1 MTLNFCSL
9 FILSLLHAF
18 LILPK
23 MIKRVYSTIRTIVC
37 PKSTSLK
44 STTCLIAV
52 DGTKG
57 KWREPLEYSDV
68 FGFDL
73 SGYERK
79 KNNNYNRSMND
90 TVQNDLMNEL
100 IRDNISIKMD
110 LEKILTE
117 TRTWKAKFQDIDRR
131 LKDGEE
137 KAINVR
143 VVKYFSSFKSIEI
156 QP

>member
-1 MTLNFCSL
+1 
-9 FILSLLHAF
+9 
-18 LILPK
+18 

-44 STTCLIAV
+44 STNCLIAV

-79 KNNNYNRSMND
+79 ANHNYNRSMKD
-90 TVQNDLMNEL
+90 TKQNDLMNEL
-100 IRDNISIKMD
+100 IRDNTSIKMD

-117 TRTWKAKFQDIDRR
+117 TRT
-131 LKDGEE
+131 
-137 KAINVR
+137 
-143 VVKYFSSFKSIEI
+143 
-156 QP
+156 

>member
-9 FILSLLHAF
+9 FIRSLLHAF

-23 MIKRVYSTIRTIVC
+23 MIKRVYSTIMTIVC
-37 PKSTSLK
+37 PKTTPLK
-44 STTCLIAV
+44 STNCFIAV

-57 KWREPLEYSDV
+57 KWRENFEYSDV

-79 KNNNYNRSMND
+79 TNNNYNRSMNN
-90 TVQNDLMNEL
+90 TVQKDLMNEL
-100 IRDNISIKMD
+100 ISDNISIKMD

>member
-1 MTLNFCSL
+1 MT
-9 FILSLLHAF
+9 I
-18 LILPK
+18 I
-23 MIKRVYSTIRTIVC
+23 C

-44 STTCLIAV
+44 STNCLIAV

-57 KWREPLEYSDV
+57 KWREHFEYSDV

-79 KNNNYNRSMND
+79 MSHNDKRSMKD

-110 LEKILTE
+110 LEKILKE

-143 VVKYFSSFKSIEI
+143 EVKYFSSFKIIEI

>member
-1 MTLNFCSL
+1 
-9 FILSLLHAF
+9 
-18 LILPK
+18 
-23 MIKRVYSTIRTIVC
+23 MIKRVYSTIRTTVC

-44 STTCLIAV
+44 STKCLIAA
-52 DGTKG
+52 DDTNG
-57 KWREPLEYSDV
+57 KWREHFEYSDV

-79 KNNNYNRSMND
+79 TNHNYTRSMND
-90 TVQNDLMNEL
+90 TKQNDLMNEL

-117 TRTWKAKFQDIDRR
+117 IRTWKAKFQDIDRR

>member
-1 MTLNFCSL
+1 M
-9 FILSLLHAF
+9 
-18 LILPK
+18 
-23 MIKRVYSTIRTIVC
+23 
-37 PKSTSLK
+37 
-44 STTCLIAV
+44 
-52 DGTKG
+52 
-57 KWREPLEYSDV
+57 
-68 FGFDL
+68 
-73 SGYERK
+73 
-79 KNNNYNRSMND
+79 NN
-90 TVQNDLMNEL
+90 TVQKDLMNEL